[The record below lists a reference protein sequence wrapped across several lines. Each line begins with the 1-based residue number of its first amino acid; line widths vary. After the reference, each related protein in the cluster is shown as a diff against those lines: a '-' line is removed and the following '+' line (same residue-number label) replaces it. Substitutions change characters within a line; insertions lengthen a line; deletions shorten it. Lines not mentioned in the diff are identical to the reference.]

1 MQGVDLV
8 FLNKSSKSFA
18 GASSSFFFCFRATE
32 DKKIIL
38 NSYQYQITTV
48 IYGIHQIM
56 CDTKTMQPIYINT
69 EA

>member
-32 DKKIIL
+32 NKKKKTQIHNCYKQGIL
-38 NSYQYQITTV
+38 LVNHYDNQQNSQ
-48 IYGIHQIM
+48 
-56 CDTKTMQPIYINT
+56 NN
-69 EA
+69 A